1 MTICTDIIANG
12 YDLKTLIYNSG
23 VVSIKVIAL
32 IICLLLA
39 TAYLTFAERKVI
51 AYMQLRVGPSLAG
64 PFGLLQP
71 IADAIKLVFKEPIIP
86 AKADKKLFIIA
97 PIITFVLSLLGWSV
111 IPIDHDIVLS
121 RIHIGGI
128 LFILAVTSLGV
139 YGIIIAGWASN
150 SKYAFLG
157 AVRSAA
163 QMISYELAMALSI
176 VAVLIVTG
184 EMDLIQIVE
193 AQKTR
198 PIWLTI
204 MMLPLAVIYFISIL
218 AKTNRLPFDLPEAE
232 SELVAGYN
240 VEYSSMAFAMF
251 FLGEYANM
259 ILGSSLMTIMFLGGY
274 LPPFNLEIL
283 TFIPGYIWFIL
294 KVSMVLFC
302 FLWIRATLPRY
313 RHDQLMY
320 LGLKVFLPIV
330 LAWIIVVSAI
340 LVYSNNLP

>member
-1 MTICTDIIANG
+1 MDIITSSLDFGALL
-12 YDLKTLIYNSG
+12 YSSSIVSVKIIMLI
-23 VVSIKVIAL
+23 V
-32 IICLLLA
+32 CLLIT

-51 AYMQLRVGPSLAG
+51 AYMQLRLGPSIAG

-86 AKADKKLFIIA
+86 VKADKKLFIIA
-97 PIITFVLSLLGWSV
+97 PIITFVFSLVGWAV
-111 IPIDHDIVLS
+111 IPIDHNIVLS

-150 SKYAFLG
+150 SKYSFLG
-157 AVRSAA
+157 SIRSAA
-163 QMISYELAMALSI
+163 QMISYELSMALSI
-176 VAVLIVTG
+176 IAVLIVTG

-198 PIWLTI
+198 PLWLTV
-204 MMLPLAVIYFISIL
+204 MMLPLAVVYFISIL
-218 AKTNRLPFDLPEAE
+218 AKTNRLPFDIPEAE

-274 LPPFNLEIL
+274 LPPFNLAIL
-283 TFIPGYIWFIL
+283 TFIPGYVWFIL
-294 KVSMVLFC
+294 KVAMVLFC

-313 RHDQLMY
+313 RYDQLMY
-320 LGLKVFLPIV
+320 LGLKVFLPFV
-330 LAWIIVVSAI
+330 LAWIIVVSTI
-340 LVYSNNLP
+340 LVYNNN

>member
-1 MTICTDIIANG
+1 
-12 YDLKTLIYNSG
+12 
-23 VVSIKVIAL
+23 
-32 IICLLLA
+32 
-39 TAYLTFAERKVI
+39 
-51 AYMQLRVGPSLAG
+51 
-64 PFGLLQP
+64 
-71 IADAIKLVFKEPIIP
+71 
-86 AKADKKLFIIA
+86 
-97 PIITFVLSLLGWSV
+97 
-111 IPIDHDIVLS
+111 
-121 RIHIGGI
+121 
-128 LFILAVTSLGV
+128 
-139 YGIIIAGWASN
+139 
-150 SKYAFLG
+150 
-157 AVRSAA
+157 
-163 QMISYELAMALSI
+163 MISYELAMALSI

-313 RHDQLMY
+313 RYDQLMY